1 MLALMLVG
9 SMAVGVDSLAQ
20 GRRGGFGGNRS
31 QSTTQ
36 QSSRSSSASRSSAT
50 QSKSSNSGKQ
60 YESRGVA
67 QSKSNYSTPQR
78 TTNAGSAQRRST
90 PPVSRSSQNANRP
103 HYSTPANS
111 VSREQ
116 HSAPVQQRQATT
128 NRGNGNNR
136 PNVGNNNGNRPNVGN
151 RPNNGNDRPNVGN
164 KPNNGNDRPN
174 VGNRPNNGN
183 DRPNVGN
190 RPNNGNDRPNVGN
203 RPNNG
208 NNRPNVGNRPHNGNH
223 RGDRDYGKDYDG
235 RRPGYH
241 TPNHSNPRGYKNHF
255 NDRFHDHYR
264 HNDWSWSRP
273 CPPPHRPWRPT
284 PWRVYRPIVP
294 SGWVWYHSAPRIYRV
309 LGLQFGTVFTV
320 SINHLFTYGY
330 NIDGYYDNVIYLRD
344 VPMLN
349 YNWSN
354 VMLNYAPGGGF
365 ASAMFS
371 NSFAARDLNMFN
383 RLYSTLCSTYGS
395 PVEAHTNSYEGTV
408 SWWGGNGEGFVTLN
422 YYTDSAGRF
431 YTNLTIGN

>member
-1 MLALMLVG
+1 M
-9 SMAVGVDSLAQ
+9 
-20 GRRGGFGGNRS
+20 
-31 QSTTQ
+31 
-36 QSSRSSSASRSSAT
+36 
-50 QSKSSNSGKQ
+50 
-60 YESRGVA
+60 A

-151 RPNNGNDRPNVGN
+151 R
-164 KPNNGNDRPN
+164 PNNGNDRPN

-273 CPPPHRPWRPT
+273 CPPPHRPWRPA

>member
-1 MLALMLVG
+1 MYTIIFTTMTTALLRNSMLALMLVG

-151 RPNNGNDRPNVGN
+151 RPNNGN
-164 KPNNGNDRPN
+164 
-174 VGNRPNNGN
+174 
-183 DRPNVGN
+183 
-190 RPNNGNDRPNVGN
+190 
-203 RPNNG
+203 
-208 NNRPNVGNRPHNGNH
+208 NRPNVGNRPHNGNH

-273 CPPPHRPWRPT
+273 CPPPHRPWRPA

>member
-1 MLALMLVG
+1 MPAA
-9 SMAVGVDSLAQ
+9 SSSLAP
-20 GRRGGFGGNRS
+20 
-31 QSTTQ
+31 
-36 QSSRSSSASRSSAT
+36 
-50 QSKSSNSGKQ
+50 
-60 YESRGVA
+60 
-67 QSKSNYSTPQR
+67 YSLE
-78 TTNAGSAQRRST
+78 
-90 PPVSRSSQNANRP
+90 
-103 HYSTPANS
+103 S
-111 VSREQ
+111 VS
-116 HSAPVQQRQATT
+116 
-128 NRGNGNNR
+128 
-136 PNVGNNNGNRPNVGN
+136 
-151 RPNNGNDRPNVGN
+151 
-164 KPNNGNDRPN
+164 
-174 VGNRPNNGN
+174 
-183 DRPNVGN
+183 
-190 RPNNGNDRPNVGN
+190 
-203 RPNNG
+203 
-208 NNRPNVGNRPHNGNH
+208 
-223 RGDRDYGKDYDG
+223 
-235 RRPGYH
+235 
-241 TPNHSNPRGYKNHF
+241 
-255 NDRFHDHYR
+255 
-264 HNDWSWSRP
+264 
-273 CPPPHRPWRPT
+273 
-284 PWRVYRPIVP
+284 PIVP

>member
-1 MLALMLVG
+1 
-9 SMAVGVDSLAQ
+9 
-20 GRRGGFGGNRS
+20 
-31 QSTTQ
+31 
-36 QSSRSSSASRSSAT
+36 SSASRSSAT

-136 PNVGNNNGNRPNVGN
+136 PNVGNNNGN
-151 RPNNGNDRPNVGN
+151 
-164 KPNNGNDRPN
+164 
-174 VGNRPNNGN
+174 
-183 DRPNVGN
+183 RPNVGN

>member
-164 KPNNGNDRPN
+164 
-174 VGNRPNNGN
+174 
-183 DRPNVGN
+183 
-190 RPNNGNDRPNVGN
+190 
-203 RPNNG
+203 
-208 NNRPNVGNRPHNGNH
+208 RPHNGNH

-273 CPPPHRPWRPT
+273 CPPPHRPWRPA